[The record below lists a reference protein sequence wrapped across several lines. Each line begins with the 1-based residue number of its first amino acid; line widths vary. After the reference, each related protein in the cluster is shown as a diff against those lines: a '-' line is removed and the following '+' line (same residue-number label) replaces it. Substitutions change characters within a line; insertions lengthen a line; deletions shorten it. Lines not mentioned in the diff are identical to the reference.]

1 MDSQVLRMCGPR
13 VGLGHAGVTSRFLP
27 MVASGKHLEPQL
39 GRDLRVTV
47 SVSLPSQR
55 RLRVAR

>member
-1 MDSQVLRMCGPR
+1 MDSQVLPMCGPR

-27 MVASGKHLEPQL
+27 MVAYGKHLEPQL

-47 SVSLPSQR
+47 SVSLPSR
-55 RLRVAR
+55 GSV